1 MKIKPFRCKTCGAP
15 IGWNDKGCD
24 GCGHLVA
31 FDTEKH
37 RIVIGGIVVIMII
50 AVAFVLLWR

>member
-31 FDTEKH
+31 FDTEKRH
-37 RIVIGGIVVIMII
+37 IVIGGIGMIMII
-50 AVAFVLLWR
+50 AVAFVL